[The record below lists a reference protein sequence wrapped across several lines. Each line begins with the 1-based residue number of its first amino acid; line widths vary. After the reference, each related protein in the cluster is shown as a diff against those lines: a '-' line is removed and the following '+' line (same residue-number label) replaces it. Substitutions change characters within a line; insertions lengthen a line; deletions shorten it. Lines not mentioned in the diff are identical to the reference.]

1 MSLTALIIEQI
12 GAARTIV
19 QDGAEVVPVWRIN
32 TPEGSYLIFTR
43 FDHDKPEQRERL
55 FVLISRF
62 MTWKMATSF
71 VLTAETWLGAEETRE
86 GDEALLVIGVSHH
99 ERLGLIQRI
108 TGRDPVSFGSPEWL
122 MPDQIDETYFRLL
135 PSGVS
140 EITAKEAQELAFVFG
155 EGGELMAERL
165 S

>member
-1 MSLTALIIEQI
+1 
-12 GAARTIV
+12 
-19 QDGAEVVPVWRIN
+19 
-32 TPEGSYLIFTR
+32 
-43 FDHDKPEQRERL
+43 
-55 FVLISRF
+55 
-62 MTWKMATSF
+62 
-71 VLTAETWLGAEETRE
+71 
-86 GDEALLVIGVSHH
+86 
-99 ERLGLIQRI
+99 
-108 TGRDPVSFGSPEWL
+108 